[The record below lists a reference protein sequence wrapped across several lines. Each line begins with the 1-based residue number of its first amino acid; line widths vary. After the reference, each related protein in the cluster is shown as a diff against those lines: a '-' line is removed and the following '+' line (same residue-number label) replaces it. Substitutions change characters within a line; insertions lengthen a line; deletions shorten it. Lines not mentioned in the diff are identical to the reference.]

1 MSGDLALPAWTLS
14 ALPVPYLE
22 AVQRMEE
29 RVEAIRRG
37 EAAEQVWLLEHSPL
51 YTGCPEGN
59 ACKFFQ
65 AKKPEPETAE
75 AYKMADQK
83 LRCKSG

>member
-1 MSGDLALPAWTLS
+1 MLSNLPPWKTRS
-14 ALPVPYLE
+14 N
-22 AVQRMEE
+22 
-29 RVEAIRRG
+29 IRRFTL
-37 EAAEQVWLLEHSPL
+37 AARRETRAS
-51 YTGCPEGN
+51 
-59 ACKFFQ
+59 FFSE